1 MIVGCLVMDNGVWE
15 MHSNFDLNVYMGEI
29 YNETIIERKW
39 IYMKIDEN
47 MFLGNKGVN
56 LIADPG
62 YGKTSI
68 VSQLICAEHSS
79 PWFNFRN
86 DILAYHICRFDRSTT
101 QNTGI
106 FIKSFAIAIIRTFPN
121 VGNALYFDQM
131 FQDYMYGIQCSVDPM
146 GCFENLILRPLRT
159 YASELPLRRY
169 ILIIDA
175 LDECETNERYDI
187 LDILSAYIDKFPIQF
202 HFILTSR
209 NIEGIKFMF
218 KCLTAIHLNDYID
231 DIRNDILSYI
241 SIRNISMS
249 RMQHSELVDLSDG
262 NFLYVKYFLDY
273 CSTEPMCSASDV
285 PSSLGDMFELN
296 LKRVF
301 GKNVEKFE
309 QIKPIFEVLTAVFM
323 PISEESLIEISG
335 IDTERKNIFS
345 IVGKEL
351 RHFVKITNNN
361 SVSLSHKSLSD
372 FLTNYSRRHSLFY
385 IDKSKGFKRF
395 ANYLLKN
402 LNTAKDVNIVD
413 LAHLVALSKST
424 EFEDIFLS
432 YASHMQPVNSS
443 FLHTAARKYN
453 CYNTIQLLLQLV
465 CLSNIDEENR
475 YNLTAS
481 FIAAKHGNDETLRAL
496 LDHGANIYFKVQCNV
511 IIKCVFGKNI
521 LRQYREKCMCE
532 YSLLDIAIQNW
543 HTGVVR
549 LLLTRN
555 PSYFHHRNGNGLN
568 ALQIASENGNIEIIK
583 IILNINRTLADSF
596 SLYVAALH
604 GFQAAVEVILEYGVK
619 DDCMPCNGHVYGTKG
634 WTERTS
640 QQKYTCSVL
649 PVNYTQFKNM
659 LISPYDWRRLTCMTA
674 LHVAVINGNVNIVK
688 LLLKQRV
695 NSLECQNYAGMT
707 PIYLAAQHKKNKI
720 FKLLYRKGANL
731 LERCK
736 IPPPLH
742 LHERRFFCSYFVD
755 YDNHHCSEGSSIMHI
770 LAIHNNVQITR
781 FLINRGFSKWMFY
794 DSIMAST
801 LHYALGYCSYKF
813 INEIEN
819 KIDLSTALLRETIR
833 GHTPYHYAL
842 ECKNTSIGHVIVGGE
857 THEDRDIYGR
867 SPLQMAV
874 QYIHFLNKGGCIRH
888 ITMALSAGCNV
899 HHVDNFENNVLHYI
913 AQKNNSHIFYHVLT
927 SNILKTRELSKL
939 LRQRNFM
946 GHTPIMVAAT
956 YYSDHNIDMDKFFQ
970 NIMASS
976 SDIWENDSEIRI
988 GSGLRYVNSFWKS
1001 YLYIRDNLHINIPKQ
1016 DLKMIIE
1023 AIIYNTNISN

>member
-1 MIVGCLVMDNGVWE
+1 MDKGVWE
-15 MHSNFDLNVYMGEI
+15 MHSNFDLNLYMGEI

-39 IYMKIDEN
+39 IYMKIEEN
-47 MFLGNKGVN
+47 MILGNRGVN

-101 QNTGI
+101 QNTGM
-106 FIKSFAIAIIRTFPN
+106 FIKSFAVAIIRTFPV

-146 GCFENLILRPLRT
+146 GCFENMILRPLKR
-159 YASELPLRRY
+159 YANELPPRRY
-169 ILIIDA
+169 IFIIDA

-187 LDILSAYIDKFPIQF
+187 LDILSAYIDKFPFQF
-202 HFILTSR
+202 HFFLTSR

-218 KCLTAIHLNDYID
+218 KCLTAIHLNDYVD

-273 CSTEPMCSASDV
+273 CSTEPMCRASDV

-309 QIKPIFEVLTAVFM
+309 QIKPIFEVLTAISM

-335 IDTERKNIFS
+335 IDTERKNLFS

-351 RHFVKITNNN
+351 RHFVRITNNN

-395 ANYLLKN
+395 ANYLIKN

-413 LAHLVALSKST
+413 LAHLVALSRST

-465 CLSNIDEENR
+465 CLSNIDQENS

-481 FIAAKHGNDETLRAL
+481 FIAAEHGNDETLRAL
-496 LDHGANIYFKVQCNV
+496 LDHGANIDFKIQCNV
-511 IIKCVFGKNI
+511 ILKCVFGKNI

-543 HTGVVR
+543 NTGVVR

-555 PSYFHHRNGNGLN
+555 PSFFLHRNGNGLT

-583 IILNINRTLADSF
+583 IILNINSTLADSF
-596 SLYVAALH
+596 SLYVAALNS
-604 GFQAAVEVILEYGVK
+604 FQPAVEVMLEYGVK
-619 DDCMPCNGHVYGTKG
+619 DDCMPCNGHLYDTYG
-634 WTERTS
+634 WTERTN
-640 QQKYTCSVL
+640 QHKYTCSYL
-649 PVNYTQFKNM
+649 PVNYTQFK

-695 NSLECQNYAGMT
+695 NSLECRNYAGMT
-707 PIYLAAQHKKNKI
+707 PIYLAAQYKQIKI
-720 FKLLYRKGANL
+720 FKLLYKKGASL

-742 LHERRFFCSYFVD
+742 LHERRFLCSYFVD
-755 YDNHHCSEGSSIMHI
+755 YDNHICNEGSSILHI
-770 LAIHNNVQITR
+770 LAIHNNVKITR
-781 FLINRGFSKWMFY
+781 FLINRGFSKWMLY
-794 DSIMAST
+794 DSRMAST
-801 LHYALGYCSYKF
+801 LHYALSYGSYKF

-819 KIDLSTALLRETIR
+819 KINISTALLQETIR
-833 GHTPYHYAL
+833 GHTPYDYAL
-842 ECKNTSIGHVIVGGE
+842 ECNNTSIDHVIVGGV

-874 QYIHFLNKGGCIRH
+874 QQIHFLNQTVCIRH
-888 ITMALSAGCNV
+888 ITMALSAKCNM
-899 HHVDNFENNVLHYI
+899 HHLDKFENNVLHYI
-913 AQKNNSHIFYHVLT
+913 ARKNNSHIFYHVLT
-927 SNILKTRELSKL
+927 SNILKASEISKSL
-939 LRQRNFM
+939 KQRNVM
-946 GHTPIMVAAT
+946 GHTPLMVAAI
-956 YYSDHNIDMDKFFQ
+956 YFSDQNID
-970 NIMASS
+970 
-976 SDIWENDSEIRI
+976 
-988 GSGLRYVNSFWKS
+988 SGLRYTNSFWKS
-1001 YLYIRDNLHINIPKQ
+1001 YFYIIDNLHINIPNE
-1016 DLKMIIE
+1016 DLKMII
-1023 AIIYNTNISN
+1023 NVL